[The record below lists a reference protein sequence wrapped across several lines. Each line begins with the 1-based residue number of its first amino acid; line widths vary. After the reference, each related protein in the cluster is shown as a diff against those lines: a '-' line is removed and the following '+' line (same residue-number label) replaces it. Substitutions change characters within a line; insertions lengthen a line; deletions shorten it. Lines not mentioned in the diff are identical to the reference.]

1 MIPRGVLA
9 ALALFAAPAPAE
21 LGVWIPPRQP
31 LESVFACYQHARS
44 ETMLRRSQVDELC
57 EGAGDASPV
66 DCFVVAR
73 ARTFLS
79 IDDAMSLCR
88 CATSPEPVDC
98 YREGAATTTLGPSRI
113 RELCSPSVRMRLGPD
128 CAPEP

>member
-1 MIPRGVLA
+1 MILEGVLA
-9 ALALFAAPAPAE
+9 ALALVAISSPGE
-21 LGVWIPPRQP
+21 LGGSPPRQP
-31 LESVFACYQHARS
+31 LDSVFACYQRARS
-44 ETMLRRSQVDELC
+44 ETLLGRSQVDDLC
-57 EGAGDASPV
+57 EGASDASPV
-66 DCFVVAR
+66 DCYVVAR

-98 YREGAATTTLGPSRI
+98 YRRGVADTTLDRGRL
-113 RELCSPSVRMRLGPD
+113 RDLCSPSVRMRLGPD